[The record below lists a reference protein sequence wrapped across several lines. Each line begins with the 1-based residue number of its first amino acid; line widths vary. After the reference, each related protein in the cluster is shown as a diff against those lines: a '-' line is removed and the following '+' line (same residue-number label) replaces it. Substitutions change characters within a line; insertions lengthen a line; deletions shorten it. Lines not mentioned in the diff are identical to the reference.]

1 MKKMKTIQKILGLLP
16 MMAAALALTACS
28 SEDNTIETPQTGN
41 PTEQGEVKTIAYS
54 VTVSGG
60 DATTRATV
68 DADNKTLKFAA
79 GDKLYIA
86 SDSRD
91 DIKGA
96 LTLKAGDAG
105 KTSGATFEGSLT
117 YTGADPADDLE
128 LKATLVGSNNV
139 GIGITDG
146 KVTGITYPTT
156 AFCSDVNDAVEKYSL
171 LTGNSTY
178 AARSVTLTQGT
189 AFLNFSL
196 TLKDGTGTA
205 TNITVTVANDG
216 ANVSTATLATTTVGS
231 DVMVNFVLPVSATTT
246 LNGATVTVG
255 SIPAISFGG
264 TSAKVLT
271 GKVYNVARWA
281 PAPALGDLFYS
292 DGCYSTT
299 LIDGKTPIGVIAYL
313 GTDAFSENGVTLR
326 DGSTT
331 LQSHGLVLCLKNVA
345 ENAVWGTTGSVSEF
359 GESLEVSDLSGLMRS
374 NDVSGYSNTKMLATR
389 DNASTE
395 HPALYLAWNY
405 AILSAPVITTG
416 WFLPSAQQWVKIQTG
431 LGGLSDSDIKWQSYY
446 DSNNTAL
453 GRIETALAK
462 AGSGNY
468 DSMTDKKFWLWTS
481 TEGHSNAGF
490 VGRNATII
498 NVNNTLSD
506 GKYGFQFANE
516 QKSTSYGDA
525 LPVRTRP
532 VLAF

>member
-139 GIGITDG
+139 GISITDG

-171 LTGNSTY
+171 LTGTSTY
-178 AARSVTLTQGT
+178 AARSFSLSQGT

-196 TLKDGTGTA
+196 TLKDGTATA

-246 LNGATVTVG
+246 LSGATVTVG

-326 DGSTT
+326 DNTTT
-331 LQSHGLVLCLKNVA
+331 LSSHGLVLCLKNAANTRWRKSKSEGATIIFDMSSDDKV
-345 ENAVWGTTGSVSEF
+345 NSTG
-359 GESLEVSDLSGLMRS
+359 DLKRS
-374 NDVSGYSNTKMLATR
+374 TNVSGYTNTKYLIDKRNNTNDANTYY
-389 DNASTE
+389 
-395 HPALYLAWNY
+395 PAAYQAWNY
-405 AILSAPVITTG
+405 SGLTAPDGTTG
-416 WFLPSAQQWVKIQTG
+416 WFLPSIQQWVRMLMA
-431 LGGLSDSDIKWQSYY
+431 LGGMSESNIVWMQWKDQSLT
-446 DSNNTAL
+446 SIHN
-453 GRIETALAK
+453 IETAMGK
-462 AGSGNY
+462 AGTKDVAY
-468 DSMTDKKFWLWTS
+468 DGLTDVNRDYWSSSESTAGASAAITIYPIIDIHDQQGLLLSWTAK
-481 TEGHSNAGF
+481 TDNF
-490 VGRNATII
+490 YV
-498 NVNNTLSD
+498 
-506 GKYGFQFANE
+506 
-516 QKSTSYGDA
+516 
-525 LPVRTRP
+525 RP